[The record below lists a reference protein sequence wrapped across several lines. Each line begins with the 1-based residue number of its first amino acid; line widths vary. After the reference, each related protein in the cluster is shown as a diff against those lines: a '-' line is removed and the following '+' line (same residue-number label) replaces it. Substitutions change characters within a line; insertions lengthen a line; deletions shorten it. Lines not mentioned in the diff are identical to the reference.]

1 MEKGIFLPGLE
12 SSQLRQNPSIIISSV
27 KNISCLFSF
36 LLWVQPL
43 LDSFGITLCHGVNDG
58 QDEVTHHY
66 NDQLLKHPGQ
76 PVFSLRCAHF
86 AFVVK
91 LLPLGFQVFLEWLLQ
106 RWTNARDSTNESHH
120 LLHYVFAECY
130 YNKDFLNMHF
140 NYCFSNQGC
149 TKESP
154 KRYKK
159 VSTCYSSQIE
169 VDLEL
174 KRKPKFQKIRP
185 SALGFERPV

>member
-12 SSQLRQNPSIIISSV
+12 FSQLRQNPSIIISSV

-76 PVFSLRCAHF
+76 PVFSLQEQMQNNQRETLHQF
-86 AFVVK
+86 SRKMGIIHVK
-91 LLPLGFQVFLEWLLQ
+91 EKENLDL
-106 RWTNARDSTNESHH
+106 S
-120 LLHYVFAECY
+120 LHIDIV
-130 YNKDFLNMHF
+130 
-140 NYCFSNQGC
+140 
-149 TKESP
+149 
-154 KRYKK
+154 
-159 VSTCYSSQIE
+159 
-169 VDLEL
+169 
-174 KRKPKFQKIRP
+174 
-185 SALGFERPV
+185 